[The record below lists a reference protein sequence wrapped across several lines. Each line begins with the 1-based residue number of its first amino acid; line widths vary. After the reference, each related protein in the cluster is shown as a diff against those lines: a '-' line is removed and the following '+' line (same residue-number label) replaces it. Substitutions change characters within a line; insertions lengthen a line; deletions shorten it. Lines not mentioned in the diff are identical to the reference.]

1 MTRTESRFLW
11 RRRRGL
17 FLLQTMVLVMI
28 LALVATGMLWLSFGR
43 HVILTRAN
51 VLESDQH
58 LALGVQSQVQACL
71 DGTAYG
77 SADCSVPAAAKACFP
92 ATIAGRS
99 VQVLSAGTPPNC
111 QLKVTVNDQ

>member
-1 MTRTESRFLW
+1 
-11 RRRRGL
+11 
-17 FLLQTMVLVMI
+17 MVLVMI

-51 VLESDQH
+51 ASESDQQ

-77 SADCSVPAAAKACFP
+77 SEDCSVPAAAKACFP

-111 QLKVTVNDQ
+111 QLSVIVNDQ